1 MNTVFLKRVFLLV
14 VVLGIIISGT
24 SPEAQADN
32 GIAGQVVLQVDFGI
46 PVETVIDTIQGI
58 VFDSIIDI
66 RTFLVNFPEIIPL
79 DSVLLVLGNNPHVSL
94 VQPNYILGVPE
105 TNQISQS
112 FPDQNRPPYLK
123 GESPPDYYEQP
134 GTYTVGIDSAGLLS
148 QGDNVV
154 VAVIDNGLDFS
165 HPLFDTSNLMT
176 GYDFVDDDND
186 PSEISGDSTSMYGHG
201 TFVSGIILLTA
212 PHCRIL
218 PLRAFDETGQ
228 GNSFAVVEAIYAAI
242 DSGAQ
247 VINMS
252 FGMEV
257 NNPLMQ
263 LAIEDAYNAGIVMV
277 ASAGNDSSS
286 VPMYPAAYPE
296 VLAVSAIDTLETIA
310 GFSNYGDYIH
320 LCAPGVNI
328 YSALPGQYQWGTWS
342 GTSFAAPFV
351 SGAIAL
357 AMASP
362 VTVSGSD
369 MFTAVN
375 QTARTSLLWGEVT
388 PPSPLYGNG
397 CLDVYNLVL
406 AWSRGDIDNSHE
418 IDVADLSYY
427 VDFLFTGGPP
437 PVVSFLLGDVTCDS
451 DIKVD
456 DLTLIVNYL
465 FTSGSGNWP
474 CSY

>member
-1 MNTVFLKRVFLLV
+1 MNTISLRRFCLLV
-14 VVLGIIISGT
+14 MMIGITLVSMT
-24 SPEAQADN
+24 PNTQAD
-32 GIAGQVVLQVDFGI
+32 GEITGQVIIQIDFGI
-46 PVETVIDTIQGI
+46 PIEAVVDTMEGI
-58 VFDSIIDI
+58 VLDSITNI
-66 RTFLVNFPEIIPL
+66 RAFLVDYPEITII
-79 DSVLLVLGNNPHVSL
+79 DSLLQVLESDPQVSF
-94 VQPNYILGVPE
+94 VQPNYIIGVPE
-105 TNQISQS
+105 TNQMSQS
-112 FPDQNRPPYLK
+112 FPDQNHPPYLK
-123 GESPPDYYEQP
+123 GQSPPDYYEQP
-134 GTYTVGIDSAGLLS
+134 GTYTVGIDSAGMLS
-148 QGDNVV
+148 KGDGII
-154 VAVIDNGLDFS
+154 VAVIDNGVDFS

-176 GYDFVDDDND
+176 GHDFIDNDTD
-186 PSEISGDSTSMYGHG
+186 PSEVPGDSTSMYGHG
-201 TFVSGIILLTA
+201 TFVSSLILLTA
-212 PHCRIL
+212 PHSRIL

-228 GNSFAVVEAIYAAI
+228 GNSFAVVDAIYTAI

-252 FGMEV
+252 FGMEA
-257 NNPLMQ
+257 NSPLMQ
-263 LAIEDAYNAGIVMV
+263 LAVEDAYNAGIVMV

-286 VPMYPAAYPE
+286 IPMYPAAYPE
-296 VLAVSAIDTLETIA
+296 VLAVSAIDTLETLA
-310 GFSNYGDYIH
+310 VFSNYGDYID

-362 VTVSGSD
+362 VNITASE

-375 QTARTSLLWGEVT
+375 QTARTNLLWGDVI

-406 AWSRGDIDNSHE
+406 AWSRGDIDNSRE

-437 PVVSFLLGDVTCDS
+437 PMVSFLLGDMTCDN

-456 DLTLIVNYL
+456 DLSMIISYL
-465 FTSGSGNWP
+465 FDSGSGTWP